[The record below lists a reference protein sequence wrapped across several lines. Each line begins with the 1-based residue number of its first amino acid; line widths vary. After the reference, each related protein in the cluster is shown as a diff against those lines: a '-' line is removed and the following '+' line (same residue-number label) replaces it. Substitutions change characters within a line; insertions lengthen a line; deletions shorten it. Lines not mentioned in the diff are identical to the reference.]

1 MARLLRSGQAG
12 TGIPVCTLRVP
23 ELDLASASAL
33 AFLVVL
39 AGAGTI
45 GDPIGTITASF
56 STTTATCPPAEFSL
70 IAITS
75 TLAEACSIMGFM
87 GEDFTVG
94 RQSMDSRRPT
104 ARLACTPA
112 LSVASIMEA
121 SREGFRLPGKRALGA
136 DFRAEAAFMAEAALM
151 VEAAFMAAEV
161 TGNFSRC

>member
-39 AGAGTI
+39 AGVGTI

-56 STTTATCPPAEFSL
+56 STTTATCPTAEFSL
-70 IAITS
+70 IVITS
-75 TLAEACSIMGFM
+75 TLAEAGSIMAFM
-87 GEDFTVG
+87 GEAFTVG
-94 RQSMDSRRPT
+94 RQSMVSRRPT
-104 ARLACTPA
+104 ARLASTPG

-121 SREGFRLPGKRALGA
+121 SREGFRLAGNRASG
-136 DFRAEAAFMAEAALM
+136 AAFMAEAASM
-151 VEAAFMAAEV
+151 VAEVFMAAEV